1 MTRPVNKLDEALERD
16 VRPYLDLIDSLRAH
30 GIDEETPLPQ
40 ICVMGDQ
47 SCGKSSVLEALSG
60 VSFPR
65 GSGLVTR
72 CPVQLVMKRTA
83 ASSPWKAKARVA
95 WQKST
100 QPKSAGE
107 VKSPELLEAV
117 IAELMSA
124 VCDATANGFST
135 DSLVIDISSPECPDL
150 TLIDLPGI
158 VRTAV
163 AGQTTG

>member
-1 MTRPVNKLDEALERD
+1 
-16 VRPYLDLIDSLRAH
+16 
-30 GIDEETPLPQ
+30 
-40 ICVMGDQ
+40 MGDQ

-83 ASSPWKAKARVA
+83 AGSPWKAKARVA

-117 IAELMSA
+117 IAGLMSA

-163 AGQTTG
+163 AGQTTGVSYCVNHFLLAVSVSINFPGF

>member
-1 MTRPVNKLDEALERD
+1 
-16 VRPYLDLIDSLRAH
+16 
-30 GIDEETPLPQ
+30 
-40 ICVMGDQ
+40 MGDQ

-83 ASSPWKAKARVA
+83 AGSPWKARARVA

-107 VKSPELLEAV
+107 VRSPELLEAV

-163 AGQTTG
+163 AGQTTGVRYLPSFAISKTRLSLVVTALMQLSLQSRRLNVGQRAHVCIV